1 MSSRTFASLAALG
14 AVVVWGGSF
23 AATKRGLTELSP
35 ATLLFTRTVVAA
47 IFVGA
52 ALAVRGRLR
61 PLPTREWPALVAL
74 SVAGLVATQLL
85 QAWALTRST
94 SANTAW
100 LVGLSPIVTAM
111 GGALLLGERLAGK
124 LGGLA
129 LAFAGAMLVVSGRL
143 SRVTRGRMLAGG
155 QRVGFGPDRISPSN
169 ASKALRQAS
178 VTRRFSCSDTSAD
191 TTLVL
196 SRESRTTSV
205 VSRS

>member
-1 MSSRTFASLAALG
+1 MSTRTLASLAALG

-23 AATKRGLTELSP
+23 AATKRGLAELSP
-35 ATLLFTRTVVAA
+35 VTLLFARTIVAA
-47 IFVGA
+47 VFVGV

-61 PLPTREWPALVAL
+61 ALPIGEWPALVAL

-124 LGGLA
+124 IGGLA
-129 LAFAGAMLVVSGRL
+129 LAFAGAMLVVASTSWHARTRSLPFPSGRCRSPGRDRASASWASAPRMSWPSA
-143 SRVTRGRMLAGG
+143 SRRLGG
-155 QRVGFGPDRISPSN
+155 PRP
-169 ASKALRQAS
+169 
-178 VTRRFSCSDTSAD
+178 DTS
-191 TTLVL
+191 
-196 SRESRTTSV
+196 
-205 VSRS
+205 RSTAT